1 MYMDKH
7 SLYILAFADI
17 QKIHA
22 DVDMTIKQLIRE
34 VEQVT
39 GRLSDKNPCRGC
51 KMRGYGCDGCEEHAL
66 YIDSLEEKLTEY
78 ETAEEEGRLV
88 VLPCKVG
95 SVAYS
100 ICHRYTKC
108 SKYGESFEEYS
119 CSGCE
124 ELNCDSHKE
133 YYIHVNQSV
142 SVEWIIRNMQFGNFG
157 KTVFLSREEAEKAL
171 KEMEGKQGE

>member
-1 MYMDKH
+1 
-7 SLYILAFADI
+7 
-17 QKIHA
+17 
-22 DVDMTIKQLIRE
+22 MTERF
-34 VEQVT
+34 T
-39 GRLSDKNPCRGC
+39 GKVSGRNMVSNGI
-51 KMRGYGCDGCEEHAL
+51 YGMIGKCGRYFVGEA
-66 YIDSLEEKLTEY
+66 IDKLTEY

-142 SVEWIIRNMQFGNFG
+142 SLEWIIRNMQLGNFE
-157 KTVFLSREEAEKAL
+157 KTVFLTRGEAEKAL
-171 KEMEGKQGE
+171 KDKMDFHI